1 MIKMTKEEIK
11 DFLDN
16 YRQYYVITGKR
27 LKDGLEDDEIVLKM
41 QQIDD
46 MIECLPY
53 EEHYVI
59 IEHFCALTSLR
70 KISRKLHC
78 SRTKINNIIKR
89 AIDLMYV
96 CSQDEI

>member
-11 DFLDN
+11 DFLEN
-16 YRQYYVITGKR
+16 YRQYYIITEKR
-27 LKDGLEDDEIVLKM
+27 LNDGLEDDGLVLKM

-53 EEHYVI
+53 EEHYVVT
-59 IEHFCALTSLR
+59 EHFCALTSLR
-70 KISRKLHC
+70 KISRKMQY

-89 AIDLMYV
+89 AIDLMFV

>member
-16 YRQYYVITGKR
+16 YRRYYVITEKR
-27 LKDGLEDDEIVLKM
+27 LNDGLEEDELVLKM

-46 MIECLPY
+46 MIECLPLY
-53 EEHYVI
+53 EKIVVTEHYC
-59 IEHFCALTSLR
+59 ELKSLR
-70 KISRKLHC
+70 KIARKWQF
-78 SRTKINNIIKR
+78 SRTKLNNIIKH
-89 AIDLMYV
+89 AIDLMYI

>member
-16 YRQYYVITGKR
+16 YRQYYVITEKR
-27 LKDGLEDDEIVLKM
+27 LKDGLEDDELVLKM

-46 MIECLPY
+46 MIECLPH
-53 EEHYVI
+53 EEHYVVT
-59 IEHFCALTSLR
+59 EHFCSLMSLR
-70 KISRKLHC
+70 QIARKWQC
-78 SRTKINNIIKR
+78 SRTKVNNIIKR
-89 AIDLMYV
+89 AIDLMYI

>member
-1 MIKMTKEEIK
+1 MIKMNKEEIK

-16 YRQYYVITGKR
+16 YRQFYVITEKR
-27 LKDGLEDDEIVLKM
+27 LKDGMEDDELVLKM

-53 EEHYVI
+53 EEHYVVT
-59 IEHFCALTSLR
+59 EHFCALTSLR
-70 KISRKLHC
+70 KIARKWQF

-89 AIDLMYV
+89 AIDLMYI